1 MSSQPSRLPG
11 QPSAGSAPNSASGH
25 ARVAQ
30 LQSGSDEPCDLS
42 ESREPIMPP
51 TTSDSVREGAPVVG
65 VAPVVGMAPVK
76 GIAPVAGMAPVI
88 GVALV
93 VGVALPWLGGVFRA
107 VLLKRSSEAWP
118 TFLTASKNQSRSR
131 DSVTT
136 PLGVE
141 RKLAEIRESV
151 RDRRSRK
158 VWLAVLQLL
167 RQVALVVVEER
178 RDERP
183 LTPPDKGK
191 PAKLIR
197 NDIFCHFRG
206 FRSTETEFV
215 DGVAG
220 GLLQAHQLS
229 RESATVHCVTPPPS

>member
-11 QPSAGSAPNSASGH
+11 HTSAGSAPNSASGH
-25 ARVAQ
+25 AGVAQ
-30 LQSGSDEPCDLS
+30 LQSGSDEPCDHS

-51 TTSDSVREGAPVVG
+51 TTSDSCDSVREG
-65 VAPVVGMAPVK
+65 APVVGMAPVK
-76 GIAPVAGMAPVI
+76 GIAPVVGVAPVVGMAPVI

-93 VGVALPWLGGVFRA
+93 VGVALPWLGGVFRG

-118 TFLTASKNQSRSR
+118 YRLEESEQEPGFSDDVLGSQEEVGR
-131 DSVTT
+131 DKRV
-136 PLGVE
+136 G
-141 RKLAEIRESV
+141 V

-158 VWLAVLQLL
+158 VWLVVLQLL

-197 NDIFCHFRG
+197 NDIFCRFRG
-206 FRSTETEFV
+206 FHSTETEFV
-215 DGVAG
+215 DEVTG
-220 GLLQAHQLS
+220 GL
-229 RESATVHCVTPPPS
+229 V